1 MAVLAFQVGYQSAIA
16 ISPLGHMVALSSTEP
31 VQPHRPH
38 SLLALPLAGPGL
50 RLQIAMGLIL
60 RTHSDLFFFFFSS
73 QTHFFWQ
80 PHVLYSLWNSPGQ
93 NTGVG
98 SHSILQ
104 GSSQPR
110 DRPQVSCIAGGF
122 FTSWATWEAPRHI
135 FFPRVTHHPGRLD
148 HRPSEPVIS
157 SQVMRLIE
165 LSLQPECVLPP
176 WVPLWDLFLL
186 GGFD

>member
-122 FTSWATWEAPRHI
+122 FTS
-135 FFPRVTHHPGRLD
+135 
-148 HRPSEPVIS
+148 
-157 SQVMRLIE
+157 
-165 LSLQPECVLPP
+165 
-176 WVPLWDLFLL
+176 
-186 GGFD
+186 